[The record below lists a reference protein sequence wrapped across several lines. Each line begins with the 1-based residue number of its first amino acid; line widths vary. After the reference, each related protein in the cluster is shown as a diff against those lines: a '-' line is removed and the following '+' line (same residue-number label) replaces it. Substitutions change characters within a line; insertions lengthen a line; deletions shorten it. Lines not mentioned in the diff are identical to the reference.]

1 MENFQAR
8 ILRGDFRT
16 KDETNHASV
25 AKTVVNAFGVRN
37 IFDVTIRPL
46 SSFGFRAERD
56 TSLLIMPLF
65 GGVDVAAT
73 DTDFLGINFFQVF
86 EQPAGEVLTLE
97 NPYDDYAVQLLVV
110 EFAPGLGSHRG
121 DLSLTARNAFTLF
134 HEQPDAAFSCGVFDA
149 RAKSAYLARRP
160 ESKLLVYVIGGAFE
174 FEDRLIET
182 RDALLLSGASEV
194 SFEALSQDAIALLFD
209 LG

>member
-1 MENFQAR
+1 MENFRAR

-16 KDETNHASV
+16 KNETNQATV
-25 AKTVVNAFGVRN
+25 AKTAINTFGVRN

-56 TSLLIMPLF
+56 TGLLIMPLF
-65 GGVDVAAT
+65 GGVDVMEA
-73 DTDFLGINFFQVF
+73 DFLGINFFQVF
-86 EQPAGEVLTLE
+86 EQPGGEELTLE
-97 NPYDDYAVQLLVV
+97 NPYDDYAVQLLVI
-110 EFAPGLGSHRG
+110 EFASRLESRRG
-121 DLSLTARNAFTLF
+121 ELSLAARNAFTLF
-134 HEQPDAAFSCGVFDA
+134 HDQRNAAFSCGVFDS
-149 RAKSAYLARRP
+149 RAKSVYLARRP

-182 RDALLLSGASEV
+182 RDALLLDGASEV

-209 LG
+209 FG